1 MWCSSCTCSANSESG
16 WTLVSLIF
24 TLTLVVITLAGSL
37 WVMHHLDSNMM
48 PGHEMSE
55 LS

>member
-1 MWCSSCTCSANSESG
+1 MSAKSEQG

-24 TLTLVVITLAGSL
+24 TLIVVVIALAGSL